1 MNAIR
6 EEIIKNKMTGPK
18 FALNFCH
25 PSLRQPPMVHGPPL
39 TDPPPPTPAGKG
51 SSKTSF
57 RGFQSSPIPS
67 CQAQSVGSRV
77 PSIKYSRALSLDK
90 ANRFAFAGNVNFVRI
105 IRLFTFLRLF
115 FLFLSWL
122 TSSHLSF
129 GRPCGMD
136 GGGGAGEACAASAP
150 SNSCKVFQPSAPGC
164 QAKSVG
170 SNCPAANISR
180 AVASDRDRI
189 AVRLG

>member
-6 EEIIKNKMTGPK
+6 EEIIKNRMTGPK

-51 SSKTSF
+51 SSKTSPGVSIF
-57 RGFQSSPIPS
+57 THTISNPNLSTGFLHQSIPS
-67 CQAQSVGSRV
+67 LIPWVR
-77 PSIKYSRALSLDK
+77 P
-90 ANRFAFAGNVNFVRI
+90 NRFAFAGNVNFVRI

-122 TSSHLSF
+122 TSATCLW
-129 GRPCGMD
+129 
-136 GGGGAGEACAASAP
+136 EAL
-150 SNSCKVFQPSAPGC
+150 
-164 QAKSVG
+164 
-170 SNCPAANISR
+170 
-180 AVASDRDRI
+180 RDWT
-189 AVRLG
+189 VEELGKPVPPQLQ